1 MRAAR
6 WRCLRVT
13 RPGLAMIG
21 ICHGAAHVSYLLSD
35 LAAVPVRACEQVSEL
50 ELQGWGWLAQR
61 LSRVFGA
68 VQSLDRNSADKGS
81 LRRYNSSH
89 EAHSL
94 APPPSTAPCV
104 RCSCYADVW
113 RAPICGARGTS
124 DALAAHTWCK
134 SGGLCVDP
142 HCLGQR
148 SRQDLAVSGHRMPRS
163 RRQRSACS
171 RRVCL
176 RRYVPQMLRIP
187 SDLPLDLRISV
198 MLPRMFKNTDYGAF
212 LAGV

>member
-1 MRAAR
+1 MVAVLSRCEQERSGALSASCPAQTRHTAGALRSRA
-6 WRCLRVT
+6 VT
-13 RPGLAMIG
+13 QVHYNTPPASHAGCSVAVSASHPAWPPIG
-21 ICHGAAHVSYLLSD
+21 ICHGATHVSYLLSD
-35 LAAVPVRACEQVSEL
+35 LALVPVCACEQVSEL

-104 RCSCYADVW
+104 RCLCYADVW

-134 SGGLCVDP
+134 SGGCAQIPTVWA
-142 HCLGQR
+142 
-148 SRQDLAVSGHRMPRS
+148 SEVA
-163 RRQRSACS
+163 
-171 RRVCL
+171 
-176 RRYVPQMLRIP
+176 RI
-187 SDLPLDLRISV
+187 
-198 MLPRMFKNTDYGAF
+198 
-212 LAGV
+212 